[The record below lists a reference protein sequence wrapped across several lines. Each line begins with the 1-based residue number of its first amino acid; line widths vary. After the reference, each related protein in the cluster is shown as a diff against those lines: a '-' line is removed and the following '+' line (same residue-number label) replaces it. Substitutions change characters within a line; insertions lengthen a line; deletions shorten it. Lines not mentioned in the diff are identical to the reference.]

1 MSIRRHKIR
10 KKEYDRVVGWL
21 KERIAGADEKA
32 EEKMEVAASDRAHA
46 VPEGVLPKIGWARH
60 GPFELRKLAHGRE
73 AIFVK
78 EGGELKELVHEG
90 NVDGYLR
97 DAMLLPSSDVPL
109 ARDTGYHMV
118 QKRTVGI
125 SRRTLQRFLSKQ
137 TVLQITRDVVPEE
150 KKPGRPLEGRG
161 YLEIDLVEA
170 KGYDISEYVHHPVK
184 NFVWITMVDRLTGWL
199 EVKQLLHKGFVD
211 IVPGLRK
218 MLGKMEKTLKTK
230 VKHIRSDKG
239 SEFLSKT
246 QILFKELGIRHR
258 FVKSGNRI
266 EQANKTFQKIWYRLM
281 RLGRGD
287 LAELDVQAQAIF
299 NNTLSSITGRTPLE
313 ALDTDDLV
321 LSKAFNAS
329 RRRNVPKYMQ
339 KPIKKGDRCRYLL
352 DSVRGKHATQ
362 INLAYK
368 SYRGKHWSA
377 EVYTVAKVSRYEVWA
392 AKPGVE
398 AVYDEKYYVASDW
411 RHRDKLLLVPGVD
424 ALTRDAVTRRHRLK
438 KKDWVDKIGHLA
450 S

>member
-1 MSIRRHKIR
+1 MRRFRFKSAEYDQVQAWIR
-10 KKEYDRVVGWL
+10 KQVPEEKE
-21 KERIAGADEKA
+21 DEKSPEPLEQKGFTMPA
-32 EEKMEVAASDRAHA
+32 DYLPKIVWAHKVPMRIKKGAHGKDLIEVPEKQVWKRV
-46 VPEGVLPKIGWARH
+46 VPEGQI
-60 GPFELRKLAHGRE
+60 
-73 AIFVK
+73 
-78 EGGELKELVHEG
+78 
-90 NVDGYLR
+90 DGYLR
-97 DAMLLPSSDVPL
+97 EALLSSTADVPMS
-109 ARDTGYHMV
+109 RDAGYPIV

-125 SRRTLQRFLSKQ
+125 SRRAFAGFMSKQ
-137 TVLQITRDVVPEE
+137 AVLQITKDAPASN
-150 KKPGRPLEGRG
+150 KKKTGRPLEGRG
-161 YLEIDLVEA
+161 NAEIDLVEA
-170 KGYDISEYVHHPVK
+170 KGKDIGKLLHRPTK
-184 NFVWITMVDRLTGWL
+184 NFYWITFIDRLTGWL
-199 EVKQLLHKGFVD
+199 EVHRVLHKHFKAV
-211 IVPGLRK
+211 VPAIRR
-218 MLGKMEKTLKTK
+218 MVGKMEKAIRTP
-230 VKHIRSDKG
+230 VKYIRSDSG
-239 SEFLSKT
+239 SEFQSET
-246 QILFKELGIRHR
+246 KEMLARLGVRHR
-258 FVKSGNRI
+258 FVKSAGRL
-266 EQANKTFQKIWYRLM
+266 EQANKTFQKIWYRLL

-299 NNTLSSITGRTPLE
+299 NNTLSSINGRTPLE
-313 ALDTDDLV
+313 ALDTDDKV

-329 RRRNVPKYMQ
+329 RRRQVPKYMQ